1 MSLIQPPENKAQSN
15 LIGEAVSQILQA
27 NSTAALATLIEAP
40 TNSNAKM
47 GSKLLVRESEIAGSS
62 VGTLGG
68 EELNRAVVEQATK
81 FLGSRADTQV
91 LQAKEFAPELTEW
104 SDAKILFERIQAE
117 PRLVIC
123 GAGHVGASLARI
135 ASLMGY
141 CTTLIDDRE
150 EFVTRRNFPEK
161 DIDLVAADDWSQAVK
176 TAVATGHG
184 VSVAIVTRGHSEDEQ
199 CLRAVIDTELD
210 YVGLIGSKRRTN
222 IVLQRLRE
230 KGAAEDKLEKV
241 HAPVG
246 LDIGAV
252 TPEEVALAIMAEIVA
267 VRRGGKGGSLS
278 AWRRENEK
286 ELGERVR
293 GKGVR

>member
-1 MSLIQPPENKAQSN
+1 MSSIEPQENQANSSLIA
-15 LIGEAVSQILQA
+15 EAVSQTLQDG
-27 NSTAALATLIEAP
+27 STAVLATLIEA
-40 TNSNAKM
+40 TDLTIV
-47 GSKLLVRESEIAGSS
+47 GSKFLIREFGVTSALVGGLGS
-62 VGTLGG
+62 
-68 EELNRAVVEQATK
+68 EELDRAVVEQAAR
-81 FLGSRADTQV
+81 FLESRADTRVFQV
-91 LQAKEFAPELTEW
+91 KEFAPELSEW
-104 SDAKILFERIQAE
+104 NEAKILFERIQAE

-123 GAGHVGASLARI
+123 GAGHVGASLAKL

-141 CTTLIDDRE
+141 SATLIDDRA
-150 EFVTRRNFPEK
+150 EFVTCQNFPEK
-161 DIDLVAADDWSQAVK
+161 NVELVGAENWSQAVQ
-176 TAVATGHG
+176 TAVGKGHG

-199 CLRAVIDTELD
+199 CLRAVIGIDVD

-230 KGAAEDKLEKV
+230 NGAAEERLAKV

-278 AWRRENEK
+278 SWRRDSN
-286 ELGERVR
+286 LGEEGKRER
-293 GKGVR
+293 G